1 MTKRIVDAGNMNH
14 LSMLWMQMHLGL
26 QCVGFFREG
35 PKGLEQEEEEEKD
48 NDASH
53 CANTFA
59 PVSRFS

>member
-1 MTKRIVDAGNMNH
+1 
-14 LSMLWMQMHLGL
+14 MHLGL

-35 PKGLEQEEEEEKD
+35 PKGLEQEEEEEEEEAKD

>member
-1 MTKRIVDAGNMNH
+1 MNH